1 MGVSVLFLSSLY
13 SHRTPRWFWLQL
25 ISAWPLW
32 RPLLCSSLC
41 GKTCNMARSA
51 SRVLACVLLALA
63 CSAMLCFVGT
73 TPSPAAGS
81 TPLKQ
86 SLRAPAVQMEA
97 RGGGEGALG
106 DMSPDTYIIGIT
118 VFGIASLFA
127 NISGFFNPWEDMRR
141 PESGS
146 GHDIEVFSLL
156 TSEGSIC
163 CPWQSRL
170 PCDLGRHSVFE
181 GTNVD
186 RRWACFPCWHF
197 LLAVGPGFSACLFGL
212 QMLQPKESHFG
223 EEEIW
228 SHVSIAGCEHR
239 RMWDTWVTLADNSQF
254 KSIQNIHGCQCV
266 VPIEFVFTS
275 DSAMILASAYF
286 SLTSLKAAP
295 VQLSVWQNLQHGSL
309 RLTCARLRA
318 LGPCLLGDAL
328 LCGHHSQSCCRKH
341 PVEAVFAGTGRA
353 DGGARR
359 RWGCPWRHES
369 RHLHHRHHRVWDCI
383 LVCQHQRL
391 LQPMRRHEKT
401 REWQRPWYRGF

>member
-1 MGVSVLFLSSLY
+1 MILA
-13 SHRTPRWFWLQL
+13 
-25 ISAWPLW
+25 SAWPLW

-118 VFGIASLFA
+118 VLGIASLFA

-163 CPWQSRL
+163 CPWQSRS

-186 RRWACFPCWHF
+186 RRWACFPCWY
-197 LLAVGPGFSACLFGL
+197 GPPCSGSRVQCMFVWTGKDSAKGIPFWGRRDVICWA
-212 QMLQPKESHFG
+212 
-223 EEEIW
+223 W
-228 SHVSIAGCEHR
+228 SHVSIAGCEILGWPWLIIPNSKH
-239 RMWDTWVTLADNSQF
+239 TWVSVCC
-254 KSIQNIHGCQCV
+254 SYRVCIHIGLRDD
-266 VPIEFVFTS
+266 FG
-275 DSAMILASAYF
+275 F

-369 RHLHHRHHRVWDCI
+369 RHLHHWHHRAWDCI

>member
-1 MGVSVLFLSSLY
+1 MGIGNGHFFHADMVSLQWVLFEGG
-13 SHRTPRWFWLQL
+13 F
-25 ISAWPLW
+25 SA
-32 RPLLCSSLC
+32 C
-41 GKTCNMARSA
+41 
-51 SRVLACVLLALA
+51 
-63 CSAMLCFVGT
+63 
-73 TPSPAAGS
+73 
-81 TPLKQ
+81 
-86 SLRAPAVQMEA
+86 LRAPAVQMEA

-118 VFGIASLFA
+118 VLGIASLFA

-146 GHDIEVFSLL
+146 GHDIEVFSY
-156 TSEGSIC
+156 I
-163 CPWQSRL
+163 WRIFAQSRS

-181 GTNVD
+181 RNPMLIGWVPGS
-186 RRWACFPCWHF
+186 RRERNPILFICWA
-197 LLAVGPGFSACLFGL
+197 
-212 QMLQPKESHFG
+212 
-223 EEEIW
+223 W
-228 SHVSIAGCEHR
+228 SHVSIAGCEILGWPWLIIPNSKH
-239 RMWDTWVTLADNSQF
+239 TWVSVCC
-254 KSIQNIHGCQCV
+254 SYRVCIHIGLRDD
-266 VPIEFVFTS
+266 FG
-275 DSAMILASAYF
+275 F

-369 RHLHHRHHRVWDCI
+369 RHLHHWHHRAWDCI